1 MNPAPARFGCCLN
14 ASTLRGTPV
23 LRQIEVAA
31 AAGFGAIELWFAD
44 TDAHLAAGG
53 SLREIRQA
61 LNDAGLAV
69 PTLIYFAGWFKASDG
84 EWPEIRDA
92 CQRRM
97 EQAAELGAGH
107 LICSPPAGEADLP
120 RGAGRYRELLD
131 LGSRTGVVPIF
142 EFLGFVEQYRS
153 IESAIEVMS
162 LAGGGCT
169 VLDPFHVFRG
179 GGSMESIARLNAD
192 QIAISHFN
200 DTVPHPAREQQTDA
214 DRVFPGDGT
223 QDLRRYCDLLAG
235 TGYSGWLSLELFRP
249 DLWSRDPL
257 SVAREGFQKLQ
268 PFAQHSREPRR
279 S

>member
-1 MNPAPARFGCCLN
+1 MTLASAPARFGCCLN

-23 LRQIEVAA
+23 LRQIAVAA

-44 TDAHLAAGG
+44 IDAHIAAGG
-53 SLREIRQA
+53 SLREVRRA
-61 LNDAGLAV
+61 LDDAGLAV
-69 PTLIYFAGWFKASDG
+69 PTLIYFAGWFEASEA
-84 EWPEIRDA
+84 EWPGIRDA
-92 CQRRM
+92 CLRRM

-120 RGAGRYRELLD
+120 KGAGRYRELLA

-142 EFLGFVEQYRS
+142 EFLGFVDQYRS
-153 IESAIEVMS
+153 IESAIDVMS

-169 VLDPFHVFRG
+169 VLDPFHIFRG
-179 GGSMESIARLNAD
+179 GGSMESIARLKAD

-200 DTVPHPAREQQTDA
+200 DTLLQPAREQQTDA

-223 QDLRRYCDLLAG
+223 QDLHRYCDLLTG

-257 SVAREGFQKLQ
+257 SVAREGFGKLQ
-268 PFAQHSREPRR
+268 PYC
-279 S
+279 

>member
-1 MNPAPARFGCCLN
+1 MNLAPARFGCCLN
-14 ASTLRGTPV
+14 ASTLRGTP
-23 LRQIEVAA
+23 LLLQIEVAA

-69 PTLIYFAGWFKASDG
+69 PTLIYFAGWFEASDDA
-84 EWPEIRDA
+84 WPGIRDV
-92 CQRRM
+92 CLRRM
-97 EQAAELGAGH
+97 EQAAELGASH

-120 RGAGRYRELLD
+120 TGAGRYRELLA

-142 EFLGFVEQYRS
+142 EFLGFVDQYRS

-179 GGSMESIARLNAD
+179 GGSMESIPRLKAD

-200 DTVPHPAREQQTDA
+200 DILAHPPRELQGDA

-268 PFAQHSREPRR
+268 PYCESCR
-279 S
+279 